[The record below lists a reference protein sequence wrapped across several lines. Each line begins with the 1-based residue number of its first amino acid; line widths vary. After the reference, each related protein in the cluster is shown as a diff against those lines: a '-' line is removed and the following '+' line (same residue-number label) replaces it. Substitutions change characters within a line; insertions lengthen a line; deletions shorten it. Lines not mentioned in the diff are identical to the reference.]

1 VSTTTMGST
10 HRIENFSL
18 APAADGSNT
27 KLTTGSGDA
36 RQIGKMIKELQPIA
50 DQLAAS
56 RTQLFHAI
64 EGLSDE
70 LLRVPFPG
78 RDWSIKD
85 TLAHLAANEALM
97 TELAEGI
104 ATGKHTHLPNDF
116 DNERFNAESVAARR
130 DHSVRQV
137 LEELV
142 RSRQRLFKFLGDVK
156 SNQLLRRGTHPLQ
169 GELTLR
175 EFLVVMY
182 AHGVTHTREIE
193 EQVRRLKAKEMN
205 SNRTEENHAK

>member
-1 VSTTTMGST
+1 MSKSSQLSGERVQ
-10 HRIENFSL
+10 NFSL
-18 APAADGSNT
+18 APAADGPTSSLN
-27 KLTTGSGDA
+27 GRSGDA
-36 RQIGKMIKELQPIA
+36 QHIDKMIKELQPIA

-78 RDWSIKD
+78 REWSIKD

-104 ATGKHTHLPNDF
+104 ARGKSTHLPKDF
-116 DNERFNAESVAARR
+116 DNDRFNAESVAARR
-130 DHSVRQV
+130 DRSVRQV

-156 SNQLLRRGTHPLQ
+156 SDQLLRRGTHPLQ

-193 EQVRRLKAKEMN
+193 EQVRRLNAKEMW
-205 SNRTEENHAK
+205 K